1 MKLRQT
7 TTPISAVMLVVSAC
21 LCPLMSSAAENN
33 TYTFNGVNWHLAADN
48 VSGEMYEHH
57 ENWPANT
64 SVVLDSGEAYVYPEI
79 YYNMTLTGF
88 SRVNGNF
95 STAIIVP
102 KDIQWDS
109 HGSLGV
115 GNGPLQFI
123 ASNAFKNVVDI
134 TSVNVAASILG
145 IRLPCFRG
153 CSNLECIRVCSSV
166 DVSETE
172 ISTPE
177 DAARMNSAYLT
188 MDGVLYN
195 ADMTKLLKYP
205 EGKTERFFVV
215 PETVTELA
223 PYCLANTNLVGVQF
237 LGDCPVVD
245 STSFEGSQ
253 FVAYRWADADGW
265 PDPEYDDCGDAEWN
279 GITVCSVPRDGERSI
294 GGESYRYE
302 ISDGALFSY
311 QIREGVAVLVGAGY
325 SWESSIPRMISGSVT
340 IPVRLGDCPV
350 KVIGWGSFS
359 DCSALTSISMPDSVT
374 NVEYYAFSGC
384 FGLTSITIP
393 GSLNEIGCGVFR
405 DCSGLTSISIPE
417 GVTNIDEDAFGGCF
431 GLTSITIPNGVTTI
445 YENAF
450 RGCSGLES
458 IMVDSGNPVYDSR
471 NNCNAIIETASNR
484 LIAGCKNT
492 IIPNNVTSIGN
503 YAFDGCSSLMSIAI
517 PSSVTSIGLC
527 AFQDCAGLM
536 SIAFPDSVTSI
547 GSLAFQ
553 GCEGLASLS
562 IPDSVSSFGSQ
573 VFDTCY
579 DLASITIPY
588 ALKNN
593 ADDWDLPESCTVIV
607 RDPLPLS
614 ISSLSSDTAIAGN
627 SYCEPLV
634 GVGGLQPYTWEIVDE
649 DDWPDWLD
657 QYYFF
662 SWSDDFDNTAGFRG
676 YPQDEDVGTYS
687 VSVRLTDAEGASVE
701 RTFTLEVQENPNGAP
716 VVVSLYPHPDDWA
729 GIVRIG
735 EALTF
740 SVAAYDPEGEPLTFE
755 WELDDVRLAITG
767 PSWIWMP
774 GAGDKGYHRLWFR
787 CSDGERFSEW
797 SDWTFEVV
805 SSNVLRTVVD
815 LPTAVVGTPY
825 SAAFSVSGG
834 TEPYVWGGPEY
845 AMSREANS
853 FAETGVAQEWAEDDG
868 CWSVSLPFSFP
879 FFGETY
885 DTIWISDNGTICLD
899 GEFSKWNFD
908 EDQFKSHALIAP
920 LWTDLDGEIQTIYVD
935 ASVSGQVAIRW
946 AAHYYDDGTDDP
958 VVAFS
963 ATLYS
968 DGTIRYAYGD
978 EAQAGAVGISAGDG
992 ARFLLP
998 DEFQGADFGN
1008 ETDVVFRP
1016 ATFAPGLT
1024 LSKDGIVSGT
1034 PTTAGTYRLPVTVVD
1049 DEGASW
1055 SGTADLYVIEANA
1068 AVTRTTPV
1076 PVPHS
1081 WLLGHGLGDGTAS
1094 GYETAAWADAANGRP
1109 VWACYVADLDPTDSD
1124 ADLVAGIEMVD
1135 GEPEI
1140 TILRGESPDRV
1151 YETQGAP
1158 APGGPWG
1165 LRRKDSR
1172 FFRVKVGM
1180 P

>member
-1 MKLRQT
+1 MKLLRK
-7 TTPISAVMLVVSAC
+7 TTPIPAVILIIVVC
-21 LCPLMSSAAENN
+21 LCPLASSAAANN
-33 TYTFNGVNWHLAADN
+33 TYTFNGVNWHLAADT
-48 VSGEMYEHH
+48 VTGEMYENQQ
-57 ENWPANT
+57 NWPANT

-79 YYNMTLTGF
+79 FYNMTLTGF
-88 SRVNGNF
+88 SRVNGNVN
-95 STAIIVP
+95 TAICVP
-102 KDIQWDS
+102 KDIQWNS

-115 GNGPLQFI
+115 GSGPLQFI
-123 ASNAFKNVVDI
+123 ASNAFKDVVDV
-134 TSVNVAASILG
+134 TSVNISASILG

-172 ISTPE
+172 ISTLE

-188 MDGVLYN
+188 KDGVLYN

-205 EGKTERFFVV
+205 EGKTDRFFVV

-223 PYCLANTNLVGVQF
+223 PYCFANTKLVGVQF
-237 LGDCPVVD
+237 LGDCPTAD
-245 STSFEGSQ
+245 PTAFEGSD
-253 FVAYRWADADGW
+253 FMAYRWADTDGW
-265 PDPEYDDCGDAEWN
+265 PDPEYGDCGDAEWN

-294 GGESYRYE
+294 EGETYRYE
-302 ISDGALFSY
+302 ISDGVLFSY

-325 SWESSIPRMISGSVT
+325 SWESSIPRMIAGSVT
-340 IPVRLGDCPV
+340 IPIRLGDCPV
-350 KVIGWGSFS
+350 TVIGWG
-359 DCSALTSISMPDSVT
+359 A
-374 NVEYYAFSGC
+374 
-384 FGLTSITIP
+384 
-393 GSLNEIGCGVFR
+393 FR
-405 DCSGLTSISIPE
+405 DCSGLTSISMPD
-417 GVTNIDEDAFGGCF
+417 GVTNVEYYAFDGCSSLTSITIPDSLNEIGCGVYRGCSSLTTVSIPNGVTTIDEDAFGGCS
-431 GLTSITIPNGVTTI
+431 GLTSLMIPKNVKSI
-445 YENAF
+445 YENTF

-458 IMVDSGNPVYDSR
+458 IIVDSNNPVYDSR
-471 NNCNAIIETASNR
+471 NNCNAIIKTAANR

-527 AFQDCAGLM
+527 AFQDCAGLT

-553 GCEGLASLS
+553 GCERLASLS

-573 VFDTCY
+573 AFGTCY

-593 ADDWDLPESCTVIV
+593 AEDWDLPESCTVIV

-662 SWSDDFDNTAGFRG
+662 SWSDAFDNTAGFRG

-716 VVVSLYPHPDDWA
+716 VVVSLYPDPDDWA

-755 WELDDVRLAITG
+755 WGLDDVQLAITG

-879 FFGETY
+879 FYGETY

-899 GEFSKWNFD
+899 GAYSEYEFRVSD
-908 EDQFKSHALIAP
+908 FKSHALIAP
-920 LWTDLDGEIQTIYVD
+920 LWADMDGRLQTVFVD
-935 ASVSGQVAIRW
+935 ELAAGQITVRW
-946 AAHYYDDGTDDP
+946 ATRHWGASDGANII
-958 VVAFS
+958 AFA
-963 ATLYS
+963 ATLCA
-968 DGTIRYAYGD
+968 DGTIRFVYDGPSCYGS
-978 EAQAGAVGISAGDG
+978 VGISAGDG
-992 ARFLLP
+992 ARFMLP
-998 DEFQGADFGN
+998 DELQDISLGDD
-1008 ETDVVFRP
+1008 EDVIFRP
-1016 ATFAPGLT
+1016 ATFAPGVV
-1024 LSKDGIVSGT
+1024 LSDAGVVSGT
-1034 PTTAGTYRLPVTVVD
+1034 PTAAGIYRRPVTVVD

-1055 SGTADLYVIEANA
+1055 SGTADFYVIEANA

-1094 GYETAAWADAANGRP
+1094 GYEAAALAAAANGRP
-1109 VWACYVADLDPTDSD
+1109 VWACYVADLDPTDAD
-1124 ADLVAGIEMVD
+1124 DDLVANIEMVD

-1140 TILRGESPDRV
+1140 TILKGERANRV

-1158 APGGPWG
+1158 SPGGPWG